1 MINNVSNYRLMSMMN
16 IIEYPHNMWNPCVT
30 HCFDFIIE
38 DTEKLDWVK
47 EVSSIARNGDICH
60 KKTQGV
66 SNV

>member
-1 MINNVSNYRLMSMMN
+1 MMN